1 MYFSRIWDFVI
12 LYKSF
17 FFRMVKNNTS
27 NFFTYEQLLL
37 LSNEIPFFF
46 MWYLNC
52 EKLWINI
59 LIFRITWLIYGNI
72 LIHEEKNFNL
82 CNSYYRYIM

>member
-17 FFRMVKNNTS
+17 SFRMVKNNTS

-37 LSNEIPFFF
+37 LSNEIPFF
-46 MWYLNC
+46 YVVP
-52 EKLWINI
+52 KL
-59 LIFRITWLIYGNI
+59 
-72 LIHEEKNFNL
+72 
-82 CNSYYRYIM
+82 